1 MTRVSALVANLIAD
15 ESGQELVEYNLIVAK
30 MASATIATLHNL
42 ASCIATTFSGI
53 GTRTA
58 GAV

>member
-1 MTRVSALVANLIAD
+1 
-15 ESGQELVEYNLIVAK
+15 VEYNLIVAI